1 MKINYLIISAFILL
15 LSINNLEAGCGG
27 CGPMK
32 KVATKTTLPE
42 DILTSVPENKLLE
55 GKVEASCGICNFGIK
70 DNDCNLSIRVGED
83 VFLVKGS
90 GIDDH
95 GDSHADDGFCN
106 AIRIA
111 DVKGK
116 IKRGT
121 FRSES
126 FALLK
131 EK

>member
-1 MKINYLIISAFILL
+1 MKINYLIISAFTLL
-15 LSINNLEAGCGG
+15 LSINTLEAGCGG

-32 KVATKTTLPE
+32 KVAAKNTLPE
-42 DILTSVPENKLLE
+42 DILTSVPENKILE
-55 GKVEASCGICNFGIK
+55 GKVEASCGMCNFGTK
-70 DNDCNLSIRVGED
+70 DNDCNLSIRVGQD

-90 GIDDH
+90 TIDDH

-116 IKRGT
+116 IKRGK

-126 FALLK
+126 FALLI
-131 EK
+131 EE